1 MAEIPAV
8 KYNDNRVKVCVCV
21 PCSQAG
27 NVLSDTQLIADDAT
41 INLFHSPSKDGILT
55 NNCNNSGVIQDAFT
69 KTLCLRTNKCFV
81 NELN

>member
-1 MAEIPAV
+1 M
-8 KYNDNRVKVCVCV
+8 CV
-21 PCSQAG
+21 PHARKAG
-27 NVLSDTQLIADDAT
+27 YALSDTQLTADDAT
-41 INLFHSPSKDGILT
+41 TKLFHSPSKEGILT